1 MTKDLS
7 SITEVFTIQFHMVH
21 RDKEGITR
29 DKAMQTKCKKSDK
42 ATQMNAAH
50 QLYSQKS
57 LIIMKIDKINSHGI

>member
-7 SITEVFTIQFHMVH
+7 SITEAFTIQFHMVH
-21 RDKEGITR
+21 RDKVGITR
-29 DKAMQTKCKKSDK
+29 DKATQT
-42 ATQMNAAH
+42 NAVH